1 MSLRQTINDDMC
13 QKLRLVGLTKE
24 ETLPIVN
31 SITLSVRAEGP
42 ENVVKRL
49 KALKQAAVNHI
60 AGQEIDLPWIKHD
73 RNGPKGPWRPV
84 WRKLKSSSHKQQKRA
99 LNAMMVYASFVLPKN
114 EAPTKTQER
123 KFLSSACCHDPQEIE
138 LREKGVNKLL
148 SGNSFTKA
156 LQRLISKYGKPVY
169 DGEVPDASVYLSKL
183 NGTDEVSVRKSS
195 QMIDRFLTSH
205 NFQNFH
211 CFPEIKKAL
220 GQIGD
225 DYFSLTKPWNGS
237 HLDWRTVGVSSYN
250 IGVVGFSQ
258 EPGLK
263 FRAFASPNQVLQCAL
278 EPMKQSLLGYLSKL
292 QWDNTHDQSKGV
304 SVTQDWLKDG
314 KTVYSVDLSDATN
327 NFPFSYQLEVL
338 KSFDILPDTAL
349 RLFEM
354 VCKSPYKQMWGN
366 QANIVWDVGQPLGAG
381 PSFPVFAL
389 SHSVLALQAEVLAGI
404 PKSDAGTTFL
414 VLGDDF
420 ITCNEKVHQQYRR
433 LLGALRC
440 PISESKCLESNLAG
454 EFAGKIITKDF
465 VFHGFKYK
473 EVSDKSFLAIIQT
486 LGKQAISRDLL
497 TKDQYEYAKL
507 VQSLPEPYGLGFN
520 PGGIPLSQRW
530 EYWLNVQED
539 IRLHKSKSTTATIGE
554 LLNSF
559 WYSKGNVLT
568 QRRYGNYFRRD
579 PSDINP
585 EDFSVN
591 RKGKPILSEAFM
603 DIIRGAA
610 LSTSVIS
617 RGDPRPDPLLS
628 VRTKKLASIMSKHET
643 LLNIEKVR
651 GEAIE
656 RNLSDGIRPKI

>member
-1 MSLRQTINDDMC
+1 
-13 QKLRLVGLTKE
+13 
-24 ETLPIVN
+24 
-31 SITLSVRAEGP
+31 
-42 ENVVKRL
+42 
-49 KALKQAAVNHI
+49 
-60 AGQEIDLPWIKHD
+60 
-73 RNGPKGPWRPV
+73 
-84 WRKLKSSSHKQQKRA
+84 
-99 LNAMMVYASFVLPKN
+99 
-114 EAPTKTQER
+114 
-123 KFLSSACCHDPQEIE
+123 
-138 LREKGVNKLL
+138 
-148 SGNSFTKA
+148 
-156 LQRLISKYGKPVY
+156 
-169 DGEVPDASVYLSKL
+169 
-183 NGTDEVSVRKSS
+183 
-195 QMIDRFLTSH
+195 
-205 NFQNFH
+205 
-211 CFPEIKKAL
+211 
-220 GQIGD
+220 
-225 DYFSLTKPWNGS
+225 
-237 HLDWRTVGVSSYN
+237 
-250 IGVVGFSQ
+250 
-258 EPGLK
+258 
-263 FRAFASPNQVLQCAL
+263 
-278 EPMKQSLLGYLSKL
+278 
-292 QWDNTHDQSKGV
+292 
-304 SVTQDWLKDG
+304 
-314 KTVYSVDLSDATN
+314 
-327 NFPFSYQLEVL
+327 
-338 KSFDILPDTAL
+338 
-349 RLFEM
+349 
-354 VCKSPYKQMWGN
+354 MWGN